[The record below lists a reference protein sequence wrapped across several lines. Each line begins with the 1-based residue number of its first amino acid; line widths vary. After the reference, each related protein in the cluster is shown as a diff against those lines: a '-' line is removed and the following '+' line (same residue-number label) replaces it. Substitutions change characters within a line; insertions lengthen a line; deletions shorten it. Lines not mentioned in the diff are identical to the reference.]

1 MRFSLEGLQRRQ
13 KAPVFISAVGA
24 FISFDTSYVF
34 VVVASG
40 EGSSPALWEVHPGRG
55 RTRKGQGLSPLQANK
70 LLWGTEILLV
80 TGTSNTGF
88 IKLQLGAALQR
99 DPRSTSQ
106 QQHDQPWFMNILQL
120 FCQMCLPFV
129 FCRSWNPSMLELSH
143 AEGVCRRDSSW
154 KGKPGA
160 LGMAEPLG
168 AAWMSQQPLQPL
180 QIQSCICSLQTVDF
194 KDA

>member
-55 RTRKGQGLSPLQANK
+55 RTRKGHGLSPLQANK
-70 LLWGTEILLV
+70 LLWGTEIPLV

-120 FCQMCLPFV
+120 FCQMCLPLFSAGV
-129 FCRSWNPSMLELSH
+129 GTHPCWSCPTQKEC
-143 AEGVCRRDSSW
+143 AEET
-154 KGKPGA
+154 A
-160 LGMAEPLG
+160 LGKGNRVLWEWQSPWVQLG
-168 AAWMSQQPLQPL
+168 CLS
-180 QIQSCICSLQTVDF
+180 SLYSLYRYRAVSALY
-194 KDA
+194 KL

>member
-1 MRFSLEGLQRRQ
+1 MIYEHL
-13 KAPVFISAVGA
+13 
-24 FISFDTSYVF
+24 
-34 VVVASG
+34 
-40 EGSSPALWEVHPGRG
+40 
-55 RTRKGQGLSPLQANK
+55 
-70 LLWGTEILLV
+70 
-80 TGTSNTGF
+80 
-88 IKLQLGAALQR
+88 AAL
-99 DPRSTSQ
+99 
-106 QQHDQPWFMNILQL
+106 
-120 FCQMCLPFV
+120 LPDVPAFV

>member
-1 MRFSLEGLQRRQ
+1 MSKCGLSPQAAEHQKKMRFSLEGLQRRQ
-13 KAPVFISAVGA
+13 KAPVFISAVGT

-99 DPRSTSQ
+99 DAAKQSDARRRSQ
-106 QQHDQPWFMNILQL
+106 
-120 FCQMCLPFV
+120 
-129 FCRSWNPSMLELSH
+129 
-143 AEGVCRRDSSW
+143 
-154 KGKPGA
+154 
-160 LGMAEPLG
+160 
-168 AAWMSQQPLQPL
+168 
-180 QIQSCICSLQTVDF
+180 
-194 KDA
+194 